1 MGSVSSVAEAGSET
15 FTCHARTAD
24 QSCSAPAQ
32 LKPAATCTA
41 YLVVADEAYGRE
53 IPFAYLARV
62 QSDFEQKYPMEGQTA
77 AANSLDRVFG

>member
-1 MGSVSSVAEAGSET
+1 M
-15 FTCHARTAD
+15 
-24 QSCSAPAQ
+24 
-32 LKPAATCTA
+32 KPAATCTA